1 MFAREDPFVM
11 GNLYESRGLRM
22 VYVTLYEIMFTTGSK
37 THAPVSL
44 CRDRINGHNVGFSGY

>member
-1 MFAREDPFVM
+1 MM
-11 GNLYESRGLRM
+11 GNLYERRGLRM